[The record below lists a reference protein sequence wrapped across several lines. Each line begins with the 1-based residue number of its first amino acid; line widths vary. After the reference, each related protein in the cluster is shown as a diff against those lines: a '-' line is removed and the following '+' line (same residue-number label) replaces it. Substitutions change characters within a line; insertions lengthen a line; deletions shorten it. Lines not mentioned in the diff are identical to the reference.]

1 MPRMTT
7 TSLTGSRNT
16 KTFRARTT
24 CRLAVFAT
32 VTLAAF
38 GTAARAQSVNV
49 PTQVALS
56 VSSNGAPVGT
66 VASGAQVTLTATA
79 TTSGNPLTF
88 GVIQFCDTTGPSCPE
103 GQSLGTI
110 DIPATGAATVTYIPP
125 VGSHHYVAYL
135 LSNSSANQTVSSTSP
150 LTVSPPTVNV
160 PASDFSLGMFPGTT
174 STQTLPAGTEETTFN
189 FVVTPVGGTTIPPI
203 TVTTSGLEQSV
214 IATLTPQ
221 TMASGSAAVSVQMA
235 LNWGNVV
242 AMERR
247 ERFKKDIAPIAL
259 SFLLLPFAGLLKK
272 SRSRFARLA
281 CVLFLSVAGLGA
293 ISGLTGCATANS
305 PSFHNATITATSGS
319 VSHSMTVSYWNGF

>member
-1 MPRMTT
+1 
-7 TSLTGSRNT
+7 
-16 KTFRARTT
+16 
-24 CRLAVFAT
+24 
-32 VTLAAF
+32 
-38 GTAARAQSVNV
+38 
-49 PTQVALS
+49 
-56 VSSNGAPVGT
+56 
-66 VASGAQVTLTATA
+66 
-79 TTSGNPLTF
+79 LTF